1 MNGMSSRGGVKSS
14 RAIPKWNSAGA
25 MRPRPFRT
33 YSCIFFSF
41 AIKNDPIREKRRE
54 TQLNSNWYQNSLPQ
68 WQAINQAVRSPFL
81 YDNYNISTAA
91 NCPIAEPKSKRVPVR
106 LRHKIEK
113 ASVAKQKKNRK
124 LAKKNPEWR
133 SRLKKDPG
141 IPNLFPYKDKI
152 LAEIEEGRRRKA
164 EEAVKRR
171 EDAKAT
177 RTGVVSAED
186 EEVEGEEGMEDL
198 EDGEEGLEDDMDDD
212 DEMDEDANPMA
223 ALLASARAAAAEYE
237 EASGDEMDEDDDS
250 ESDHEGGVESSRK
263 DGSRKAFD
271 KVFKQVVD
279 HADVVLY
286 VLDARD
292 PQGTRSKE
300 VERMVMAAASGGKRL
315 IFVLNKIDLVPAP
328 VLKAW
333 LLHLRRS
340 FPTIPLRA
348 SNPAPNAHTFTHRQ
362 LTVQT
367 TSATLFKALK
377 AYAAAKSLKRAIS
390 VGVIGYPNVGKSS
403 VINALTSRLG
413 GGAAACPV
421 GAEAGVT
428 TSLREVKIDSKLK
441 LLDSPGIVF
450 PGSST
455 SDGSRASKIEEHARL
470 VLLNA
475 VPPKQ
480 IEDPVPAVSLLLKR
494 LGAAEGMLQKLM
506 DVYGLPPLV
515 GGASGDSITDF
526 LVQVARKRGRLG
538 KGGVPNLNSAAT
550 TVITDWRDG
559 RIQGWMDAPVLA
571 VSNGKEG
578 ADGVVGDQKEIV
590 TEWAAE
596 FKLEGLWGD
605 EKDDIT
611 TATAEDSMLE

>member
-1 MNGMSSRGGVKSS
+1 
-14 RAIPKWNSAGA
+14 
-25 MRPRPFRT
+25 
-33 YSCIFFSF
+33 
-41 AIKNDPIREKRRE
+41 
-54 TQLNSNWYQNSLPQ
+54 
-68 WQAINQAVRSPFL
+68 
-81 YDNYNISTAA
+81 
-91 NCPIAEPKSKRVPVR
+91 VR

-113 ASVAKQKKNRK
+113 ASVAKQKKARK
-124 LAKKNPEWR
+124 LAKSNPEWR

-152 LAEIEEGRRRKA
+152 LAEIEDARRRKA
-164 EEAVKRR
+164 EEAEKRR
-171 EDAKAT
+171 ADAKAT
-177 RTGVVSAED
+177 KTGQKSGEQVEKEVEARMEGVED
-186 EEVEGEEGMEDL
+186 EEFIDE
-198 EDGEEGLEDDMDDD
+198 
-212 DEMDEDANPMA
+212 EMDEDLDDDANPMA
-223 ALLASARAAAAEYE
+223 ALLASARAAAQEYE
-237 EASGDEMDEDDDS
+237 DDLESGDEMDEDDES
-250 ESDHEGGVESSRK
+250 EEDDDEGGAEVSGLPTRK

-279 HADVVLY
+279 QADVVLY

-292 PQGTRSKE
+292 PEGTRSKE

-315 IFVLNKIDLVPAP
+315 ILILNKIDLIPAQ
-328 VLKAW
+328 VLKSW
-333 LLHLRRS
+333 LVHLRRY
-340 FPTIPLRA
+340 FPTLPLRA
-348 SNPAPNAHTFTHRQ
+348 SGPAPNAHTFNHRQ
-362 LTVQT
+362 LTVQS

-377 AYAAAKSLKRAIS
+377 SYAAAKQLKRAIS

-413 GGAAACPV
+413 GAGAACPV

-428 TSLREVKIDSKLK
+428 TALREVKIDSKLK

-450 PGSST
+450 PTAG
-455 SDGSRASKIEEHARL
+455 DGSKVSKKEEQARL

-480 IEDPVPAVSLLLKR
+480 IEDPIPAVNLLLRR
-494 LGAAEGMLQKLM
+494 LSAREGMMSKLM
-506 DVYGLPPLV
+506 DVYGLPPLMT
-515 GGASGDSITDF
+515 SNGDPTTDF

-538 KGGVPNLNSAAT
+538 KGGVPNINSAAT

-571 VSNGKEG
+571 VAPSSTSTSGQG
-578 ADGVVGDQKEIV
+578 SSAVGDQKEIV

-605 EKDDIT
+605 GKDEVIDET
-611 TATAEDSMLE
+611 MQE